1 VKLYKFQPLECLLH
15 TVKEETRTVTQLK
28 VNEYLNQHSY
38 NLGTPVNEVVRTTY
52 RKDDHFIQMANL
64 SELEEEIKE
73 CSEMFLYNIGYKTHK
88 PLRII
93 SWLNV
98 FDKNIMEQEHT
109 HYKSIISGT
118 YYVSSDNT
126 ENSGQFYIPDQ
137 IPQRE
142 LNHAIYNLKNDF
154 DMRFTPIMGDMI
166 LFESWVRHG
175 VYPNKTDTTRIS
187 IAFNIDTGD
196 MNI

>member
-1 VKLYKFQPLECLLH
+1 MKILKFHPIECILQS
-15 TVKEETRTVTQLK
+15 VKEETKIVTQQKVQDYLK
-28 VNEYLNQHSY
+28 LHSSK
-38 NLGTPVNEVVRTTY
+38 LQTPEGEIVRTTFNI
-52 RKDDHFIQMANL
+52 DNNFIHNAKL
-64 SELEEEIKE
+64 YELEAEIITCVEEFFK
-73 CSEMFLYNIGYKTHK
+73 NISYVSDK

-109 HYKSIISGT
+109 HYKSIISGS

-137 IPQRE
+137 IPERE
-142 LNHAIYNLKNDF
+142 LSHAIYNIGVRNTIE
-154 DMRFTPIMGDMI
+154 FTPIIGDMI

-187 IAFNIDTGD
+187 IAFNIDNGD
-196 MNI
+196 I